1 MLKMKKQND
10 NRPTGIADLKWFPY
24 LLSAI
29 GAIAFSQFF
38 GFKTSNVFTFI
49 FAVLMFPLFRRRY
62 SQGLKLCRSSCVC
75 GLLLS
80 LFTVASSQFDDEFTN
95 ETFVKLETVPAYL
108 AAFFMFFLFYEAL
121 TYVLYRKLSG
131 VTFSADRK
139 EPSMKRKASV
149 FFGSMAVMIIIW
161 LPVAL
166 YLYPAVVTED
176 SIWQLQQ
183 AAGQTEMTN
192 HHPVL
197 HTMIIRLTYSL
208 GQWLFN
214 GDDTKSVFVY
224 TVTQQLFLSACFAYL
239 VETLYKSKAK
249 KPVVICALLF
259 YVIPVYHAAY
269 SVSMWKDVWFGGIVA
284 VISSLL
290 WRLFTKEKKF
300 RLSVS
305 ETVILFV
312 FSLGMCLM
320 RSNGLYAFVLLLIAG
335 AFVFLRR
342 SRLTV
347 AVMAAAL
354 AAALIIKGP
363 VYSAMGV
370 KPVDTVESLSIP
382 IQQVAYVAK
391 NPENLT
397 DEQRELLDRVVDVDK
412 IRDKYINWISDN
424 MKDLVREKGNQEYL
438 SEHKSEYLKLWAELG
453 FRYPDKYLR
462 AYITQTY
469 GYWFP
474 DVQNWV
480 ITTYCES
487 EGFDIKAVSK
497 AGAFTE
503 FIEFYLAAYIETP
516 FLGLLWSIGMGVW
529 VFIFMMGAAVRRHK
543 RSVLIVY
550 LPVLA
555 IWLTLLIATPVFSE
569 FRYIYS
575 LFTSLPLFCTIP
587 FLKTGTGSEKA
598 EEAEKQADK
607 EADKAE
613 EPEDGQEAAVSQ

>member
-1 MLKMKKQND
+1 MKKQND

-38 GFKTSNVFTFI
+38 GFRTSNVFTFI
-49 FAVLMFPLFRRRY
+49 FAVLTFPLFRKRY
-62 SQGLKLCRSSCVC
+62 SQGLKLCRASCIC
-75 GLLLS
+75 GLLFS
-80 LFTVASSQFDDEFTN
+80 LFTVASSQINNESIN
-95 ETFVKLETVPAYL
+95 ETFVKLEAFSAYL
-108 AAFFMFFLFYEAL
+108 AAFFMFYLFYEAL
-121 TYVLYRKLSG
+121 TYVLYQKLSEA
-131 VTFSADRK
+131 TLSADRK
-139 EPSMKRKASV
+139 EPPMKRKAAV
-149 FFGSMAVMIIIW
+149 FFGSMAVMLIMW

-166 YLYPAVVTED
+166 YLYPVVITQD
-176 SIWQLQQ
+176 SLWQLQQ
-183 AAGQTEMTN
+183 AAGQTELTD

-224 TVTQQLFLSACFAYL
+224 TVTQQLFLSSCFAYL

-249 KPVVICALLF
+249 KSVVICSLLF

-269 SVSMWKDVWFGGIVA
+269 SATMWKDVWFGGIIA
-284 VISSLL
+284 VISSLI

-305 ETVILFV
+305 EAVMLFV
-312 FSLGMCLM
+312 FSMGMCLM
-320 RSNGLYAFVLLLIAG
+320 RSNGLYAFVLMLIAG

-354 AAALIIKGP
+354 AVALVIKGP

-397 DEQRELLDRVVDVDK
+397 DEQRELLDRAVDTDM
-412 IRDKYINWISDN
+412 IRDKYQNWLSDN
-424 MKDLVREKGNQEYL
+424 MKNLVREHGDQEYL

-453 FRYPDKYLR
+453 LRYPDKYLK
-462 AYITQTY
+462 AYINQTC

-474 DVQNWV
+474 DVQYWV
-480 ITTYCES
+480 IMDNCMS
-487 EGFDIKAVSK
+487 EGFDIRAGSK
-497 AGAFTE
+497 AGPFTE
-503 FIEFYLAAYIETP
+503 FIMFYNNAYIETP

-575 LFTSLPLFCTIP
+575 LFTTLPLFCTIP

>member
-1 MLKMKKQND
+1 MRKMKKQKD
-10 NRPTGIADLKWFPY
+10 NRPTSIADLKWFPY

-38 GFKTSNVFTFI
+38 GFMTSNVFTLI
-49 FAVLMFPLFRRRY
+49 FAILMFPLFRRRY
-62 SQGLKLCRSSCVC
+62 SEGFKICKSSFIC

-80 LFTVASSQFDDEFTN
+80 LFTVASSQINNENIT
-95 ETFVKLETVPAYL
+95 ETFVKLETGSAYF
-108 AAFFMFFLFYEAL
+108 AAFIMFFLFYEAL
-121 TYVLYRKLSG
+121 TYVLYRKMSG
-131 VTFSADRK
+131 VTLSADRK
-139 EPSMKRKASV
+139 EPPMKRKAAV
-149 FFGSMAVMIIIW
+149 FFGSMAVMLIMW

-166 YLYPAVVTED
+166 YLYPAVMTED

-183 AAGQTEMTN
+183 AAGQTELTD

-224 TVTQQLFLSACFAYL
+224 VITQQLFLSACFAYL
-239 VETLYKSKAK
+239 VETLYKSKVK
-249 KPVVICALLF
+249 KPVVICSLLF
-259 YVIPVYHAAY
+259 YIVPVYHAAY
-269 SVSMWKDVWFGGIVA
+269 SATMWKDVWFGGILA

-290 WRLFTKEKKF
+290 WRLLSKEEKF

-305 ETVILFV
+305 EAVMLFV

-335 AFVFLRR
+335 IAVFLRR
-342 SRLTV
+342 SKLTV
-347 AVMAAAL
+347 AVMTAVL

-397 DEQRELLDRVVDVDK
+397 DEQRELLDRVVDVDM
-412 IRDKYINWISDN
+412 IRDKYQNWLSDN
-424 MKDLVREKGNQEYL
+424 MKNLVRENGNQEYL
-438 SEHKSEYLKLWAELG
+438 SEHKSDYLKLWAELG
-453 FRYPDKYLR
+453 CRYPGKYLK
-462 AYITQTY
+462 AYINQTC

-474 DVQNWV
+474 DVQYWV
-480 ITTYCES
+480 IMDNCMS
-487 EGFDIKAVSK
+487 EGFDIRAGSK
-497 AGAFTE
+497 AGPFTE
-503 FIEFYLAAYIETP
+503 FIMFYNNAYIETP
-516 FLGLLWSIGMGVW
+516 FLGLLWSIGTGVW

-555 IWLTLLIATPVFSE
+555 VWLTLMIATPVFSE

-587 FLKTGTGSEKA
+587 FLKMEPGAEKTD
-598 EEAEKQADK
+598 EAEKTADK

-613 EPEDGQEAAVSQ
+613 EPKDGQEAAVS